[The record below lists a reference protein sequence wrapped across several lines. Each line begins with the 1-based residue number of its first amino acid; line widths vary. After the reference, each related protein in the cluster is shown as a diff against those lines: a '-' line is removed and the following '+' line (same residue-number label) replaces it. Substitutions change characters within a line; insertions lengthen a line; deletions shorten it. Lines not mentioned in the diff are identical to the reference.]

1 MHRSCAY
8 EALGLREMQARDM
21 RLIGQNDQ
29 AFRMRYLE
37 EAAKLEK
44 EGYTVK
50 AQKIKTFLTKMAQLS
65 RP

>member
-1 MHRSCAY
+1 
-8 EALGLREMQARDM
+8 
-21 RLIGQNDQ
+21 
-29 AFRMRYLE
+29 MRYLE

-50 AQKIKTFLTKMAQLS
+50 AQKIKAFLTKMTQLS